1 MTIDFEGHRI
11 IFEDKVI
18 YLTKTENS
26 ILETICNNKQRVTT
40 YQDVADKIYQIN
52 CDNELKALI
61 RRHITLLRKKIGQYI
76 KIKTV
81 REVGYIIE
89 EDLK

>member
-1 MTIDFEGHRI
+1 MKIDFEEHRLTIKDKNVWLTSIQNKLLKALYDNKGKVVMYKDI
-11 IFEDKVI
+11 IKQVYDIESDDK
-18 YLTKTENS
+18 
-26 ILETICNNKQRVTT
+26 
-40 YQDVADKIYQIN
+40 
-52 CDNELKALI
+52 LKALI
-61 RRHITLLRKKIGQYI
+61 VRHMTLLRKKVGQYI